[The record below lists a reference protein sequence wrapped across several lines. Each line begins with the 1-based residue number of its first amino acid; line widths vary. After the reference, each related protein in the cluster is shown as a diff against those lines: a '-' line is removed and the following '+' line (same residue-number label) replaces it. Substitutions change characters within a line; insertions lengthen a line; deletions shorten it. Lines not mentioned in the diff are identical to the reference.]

1 MHSNHLAWA
10 PAKPPMD
17 FPDPLESYS
26 PILIPGFDE
35 DEYVNRPTKED
46 EEVVDSEIEVGGAEA
61 KKRVRG
67 RSRGIPR

>member
-1 MHSNHLAWA
+1 MPL
-10 PAKPPMD
+10 MD

-35 DEYVNRPTKED
+35 DEYANRPAKED
-46 EEVVDSEIEVGGAEA
+46 EEVVDGGTEIEDAEA